1 MTPLSVFI
9 VAAAALL
16 APSDALNVRP
26 AIPARVKPTIAAR
39 CIAAAPCV
47 AVVHAWRPR
56 SAAATMAIEDASDK
70 ATSRQIDLV
79 ERASDP
85 FRVVRVVVYAT
96 FGVAGLAGVAIS
108 LFHMGK
114 DPSRALSDLAINS
127 AVLGAGVGVFFFDRK
142 VTSDLRAKAEAE
154 VKNPY
159 LKGDA
164 IFEGAEEA
172 DAQES

>member
-9 VAAAALL
+9 VAAAAPLT
-16 APSDALNVRP
+16 SDALNVRP

-47 AVVHAWRPR
+47 AVVHARRQRVLPPPWRSR
-56 SAAATMAIEDASDK
+56 MRATRRP
-70 ATSRQIDLV
+70 SRQIDLV

-127 AVLGAGVGVFFFDRK
+127 RCWALAWASSSSTGR
-142 VTSDLRAKAEAE
+142 
-154 VKNPY
+154 
-159 LKGDA
+159 
-164 IFEGAEEA
+164 
-172 DAQES
+172 